1 MIVKIGGIAVVV
13 LLGSIANALA
23 NQAECEK
30 TVRALL
36 YPYDKNMPTK
46 ALKRFGTVTT
56 IINGQEQNGFS
67 LQTPE
72 GSVYYDINKRPTSL
86 SFVTGQSY

>member
-13 LLGSIANALA
+13 LLGSIANAIA

-36 YPYDKNMPTK
+36 YP
-46 ALKRFGTVTT
+46 L
-56 IINGQEQNGFS
+56 
-67 LQTPE
+67 
-72 GSVYYDINKRPTSL
+72 
-86 SFVTGQSY
+86 